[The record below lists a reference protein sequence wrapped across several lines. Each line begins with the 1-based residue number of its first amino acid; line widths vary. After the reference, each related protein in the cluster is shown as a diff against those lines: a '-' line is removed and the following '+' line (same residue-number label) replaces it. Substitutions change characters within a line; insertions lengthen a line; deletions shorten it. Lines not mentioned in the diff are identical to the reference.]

1 MAKDAKARATDPSV
15 RSSVT
20 MNDRKFVTALGRGL
34 AILDALASGEVWLSS
49 GEVAM
54 HVGLPRPTTS
64 RLLQSLTQD
73 GYLHYSD
80 RRRQYR
86 LAPGILALGFAAREN
101 YGIGDAVVPYLQR
114 LANTY
119 NVHASLVGRDRLD
132 AVQLE
137 VFHSRSTLM
146 TLQLEVGSR
155 IPLAG
160 TATGHAILAAL
171 PKSERQYILEH
182 LALRHAKHWNSIRAK
197 IEAGLAEHAS
207 RGYTTSKASWMT
219 DINGVATGFVLP
231 GGTAALALS
240 CGAASRHLPRGKM
253 DEIGQVLKA
262 MVAEITARIG
272 ASGATANSLEK
283 PTQGPRRERSKNSQG
298 IA

>member
-1 MAKDAKARATDPSV
+1 MAKTTKPAAGVGAQA
-15 RSSVT
+15 
-20 MNDRKFVTALGRGL
+20 NDRKFVVALGRGL
-34 AILDALASGEVWLSS
+34 AILDALAGIDVWLSN

-54 HVGLPRPTTS
+54 RVGLPRPTTS

-73 GYLHYSD
+73 GYLHYSE
-80 RRRQYR
+80 RRRRYR
-86 LAPGILALGFAAREN
+86 LASGTLALGFAARDGH
-101 YGIGDAVVPYLQR
+101 GIGDVVIPFLRR
-114 LANTY
+114 LADTY

-171 PKSERQYILEH
+171 PEAECKYIIDH
-182 LALRHAKHWNSIRAK
+182 LARRHTKHWGSIRAG

-207 RGYTTSKASWMT
+207 RGYTTSKAGWMT
-219 DINGVATGFVLP
+219 DINGVAVGFVLP
-231 GGTAALALS
+231 GGTGALALS
-240 CGAASRHLPRGKM
+240 CGAASRHLPRAKM
-253 DEIGQVLKA
+253 DEIGQVLKT
-262 MVAEITARIG
+262 MVADITKRLERNDASFG
-272 ASGATANSLEK
+272 APERKPQQRTRNASLK
-283 PTQGPRRERSKNSQG
+283 RTRSL
-298 IA
+298 A

>member
-1 MAKDAKARATDPSV
+1 MVKNTKAAAGSGNLA
-15 RSSVT
+15 S
-20 MNDRKFVTALGRGL
+20 DRKFVAALGRGL
-34 AILDALASGEVWLSS
+34 AILDALAGIDVWLSN
-49 GEVAM
+49 GEVATR
-54 HVGLPRPTTS
+54 VGLPRPTTS

-80 RRRQYR
+80 RRRRYR
-86 LAPGILALGFAAREN
+86 LAPGTLALGFAARDSH
-101 YGIGDAVVPYLQR
+101 GIGDAVIPFLRR
-114 LANTY
+114 LADNY

-171 PKSERQYILEH
+171 PESERRYIVDH
-182 LALRHAKHWNSIRAK
+182 LARRHTKHWDSIRVG
-197 IEAGLAEHAS
+197 IEAGLAEHAN
-207 RGYTTSKASWMT
+207 RGYTTSKAGWMT

-240 CGAASRHLPRGKM
+240 CGAASRHLPRAKM
-253 DEIGQVLKA
+253 DEIGQVLKT
-262 MVAEITARIG
+262 MVAEITTRLEPN
-272 ASGATANSLEK
+272 GATLNLPERRPSQTARNAPPKKARSL
-283 PTQGPRRERSKNSQG
+283 
-298 IA
+298 A

>member
-1 MAKDAKARATDPSV
+1 MAKAAKAAAGEKAAEPALEA
-15 RSSVT
+15 
-20 MNDRKFVTALGRGL
+20 NDRKFVVALGRGL
-34 AILDALASGEVWLSS
+34 AVLDALAGEDVWLSS
-49 GEVAM
+49 GKVAM
-54 HVGLPRPTTS
+54 RVGLPRPTTS

-73 GYLHYSD
+73 GYLHYSE

-86 LAPGILALGFAAREN
+86 LAAGILALGFAARDS
-101 YGIGDAVVPYLQR
+101 YGIGDAVVPYLRR

-171 PKSERQYILEH
+171 PESERQYILDH
-182 LALRHAKHWNSIRAK
+182 LARRHSKHWDSIRAG

-207 RGYTTSKASWMT
+207 RGYTTSKAGWMT

-240 CGAASRHLPRGKM
+240 CGAASRHLPRAKM
-253 DEIGQVLKA
+253 DEIGQVLRG
-262 MVAEITARIG
+262 MVAEITARLGPNG
-272 ASGATANSLEK
+272 AAFAASTSI
-283 PTQGPRRERSKNSQG
+283 S
-298 IA
+298 